1 MRELKRL
8 LPFVWP
14 HRRKFLLSCLFGV
27 LVSLLWGA
35 NLTIVYPIMQ
45 VLLKEKTLQTF
56 VAEDLAEIRESLRG
70 ESAEIEKAESQ
81 VADFK
86 TRLSPAQLSESG
98 EFEHARHA
106 LVLHQAEVSR
116 LQLSEKWMLWAEQ
129 IVQAPWFPQSVF
141 RTFIF
146 IIMVVVTSTFIKGLF
161 MYLQDVLVGECSE
174 SAVADVRKELFRKM
188 LSLDYQTF
196 SHEGTAGLMSR
207 FTHDTEQLSF
217 GLSTIGGRFVRE
229 PLKCLACALI
239 AFWCNWRLTLLSILV
254 APLMGVV
261 LALLS
266 TSLKRASRRMLES
279 MTKIYRILE
288 ESFEGIKVV
297 IAFGTSKKHQQMYE
311 SEYQNYFKKAVR
323 VVRVDALV
331 KPTMEL
337 LGIMSL
343 FVALLPGAYLVL
355 RHKTSI
361 YGIKLA
367 EQPMSVE
374 SLGMLYALLAG
385 MLDPLRKMNVSMSGL
400 RRSVTAFERIL
411 ELFDTTPKVSDT
423 ADGVPLPRH
432 SSSIEFRDV
441 TFQYAPRG
449 QSELRGP
456 VLDHFSLKIKA
467 GEVVALV
474 GQNGCGKSTL
484 VQLLPRFFD
493 PQSGQILI
501 DGTPIVNA
509 RIPDLR
515 SQIGLVT
522 QETILFDMT
531 LRENITYGTTGVD
544 QARLDIA
551 AAKAHLGPILQ
562 QLPKGYDTQLG
573 DKGRSLS
580 GGQRQRVALARAIL
594 RDPSILILDEATSA
608 TDAESEGMIH
618 QTLKEFVVGR
628 TVLLITHTMSQS
640 LLDLVTRVVVVDQG
654 RVVADGSH
662 NQLLA
667 TNSIYQRLFLSPS
680 RKEAA

>member
-14 HRRKFLLSCLFGV
+14 YRRKFVLSCVFGV
-27 LVSLLWGA
+27 LVSVLWGA

-56 VAEDLAEIRESLRG
+56 VAEELTELRESLKVEAG
-70 ESAEIEKAESQ
+70 EIQKAEIQ
-81 VADFK
+81 VAEIQA
-86 TRLSPAQLSESG
+86 RLPAGQLSASEEYTKAQHS
-98 EFEHARHA
+98 
-106 LVLHQAEVSR
+106 LSLHQEEVSR
-116 LQLSEKWMLWAEQ
+116 LRSSEKWTLWAEQ
-129 IVQAPWFPQSVF
+129 IVHASWFPQTEY

-146 IIMVVVTSTFIKGLF
+146 IIMVVVASTFIKGVF
-161 MYLQDVLVGECSE
+161 MYLQDVLVGDWTE
-174 SAVADVRKELFRKM
+174 SAVAGVRKELFRKM

-266 TSLKRASRRMLES
+266 TSLKRAGRRMLES

-297 IAFGTSKKHQQMYE
+297 IAFGTANKHQQMYE
-311 SEYQNYFKKAVR
+311 NEYQNYFKKAVR

-331 KPTMEL
+331 KPSMEL

-385 MLDPLRKMNVSMSGL
+385 MLDPCRKMNVSMSGL

-411 ELFDTTPKVSDT
+411 ELFDTTPKVSAATND
-423 ADGVPLPRH
+423 VVLPRH

-449 QSELRGP
+449 LSESRGP
-456 VLDHFSLKIKA
+456 VLNRFNLKIKA

-474 GQNGCGKSTL
+474 GHNGCGKSTL

-501 DGTPIVNA
+501 DGTPIKNA
-509 RIPDLR
+509 QLPDLR
-515 SQIGLVT
+515 NQIGLVT

-531 LRENITYGTTGVD
+531 LRDNITYGTTGVD
-544 QARLDIA
+544 QAKLDIA

-573 DKGRSLS
+573 DKGKSLS

-608 TDAESEGMIH
+608 TDAESEAMIH

-628 TVLLITHTMSQS
+628 TVLLITHSMSQS

-654 RVVADGSH
+654 QVVADGSH

>member
-14 HRRKFLLSCLFGV
+14 YRRKFVLSCVFGV

-56 VAEDLAEIRESLRG
+56 VAEELTQLRESLKV
-70 ESAEIEKAESQ
+70 EAAEIQKAETQ
-81 VADFK
+81 AAEIK
-86 TRLSPAQLSESG
+86 TRLPAAQLSASEDFSRVQ
-98 EFEHARHA
+98 HSLA
-106 LVLHQAEVSR
+106 LHQEEVSR
-116 LQLSEKWMLWAEQ
+116 LRSSEKWMLWGEQ
-129 IVQAPWFPQSVF
+129 IVQASWFPQTEY

-146 IIMVVVTSTFIKGLF
+146 IIMVVVASTFIKGVF
-161 MYLQDVLVGECSE
+161 MYLQDVLVGDWTE

-217 GLSTIGGRFVRE
+217 GLSTIGGRFIRE

-297 IAFGTSKKHQQMYE
+297 IAFGTAKKHQQMYE
-311 SEYQNYFKKAVR
+311 TEYQHYYKKAVR

-331 KPTMEL
+331 KPSMEL

-385 MLDPLRKMNVSMSGL
+385 MLDPCRKMNASMSGL
-400 RRSVTAFERIL
+400 RRSMTAFERIL
-411 ELFDTTPKVSDT
+411 ELFDTKPKV
-423 ADGVPLPRH
+423 GVSQEASPLPRH

-449 QSELRGP
+449 QAESRGP
-456 VLDHFSLKIKA
+456 VLDHFNLKIKA

-474 GQNGCGKSTL
+474 GHNGCGKSTL

-501 DGTPIVNA
+501 DGTPIENTQLS
-509 RIPDLR
+509 DLR

-531 LRENITYGTTGVD
+531 LRENITYGTNGVD

-551 AAKAHLGPILQ
+551 AAKAHLGPILK

-573 DKGRSLS
+573 DKGKSLS

-608 TDAESEGMIH
+608 TDAESEAMIH

-628 TVLLITHTMSQS
+628 TVLLITHSMSQS
-640 LLDLVTRVVVVDQG
+640 LLDFVTRVVVVDQG
-654 RVVADGSH
+654 KVVADGSH
-662 NQLLA
+662 HQLLA